1 MLEVLRQANEFVGRF
16 TPAEIEQL
24 TPREYEYMVNGAQ
37 KRQLNQWEH
46 DYAMSFVTHP
56 VGLVGKND
64 NDTSMRSSLRK
75 IRKAL
80 DNFNN
85 VTYQK
90 QEKAKKKR
98 QQEFASFFD
107 RFSRRNTEK
116 KGV

>member
-1 MLEVLRQANEFVGRF
+1 MLELLRQANEFVGRF

-37 KRQLNQWEH
+37 KRQLDQWEH
-46 DYAMSFVTHP
+46 DYAMTFITRP

-64 NDTSMRSSLRK
+64 NDASMKTSLQKMRKSLN
-75 IRKAL
+75 
-80 DNFNN
+80 NFNN
-85 VTYQK
+85 VAYQK
-90 QEKAKKKR
+90 QEEAKKKR